1 MQAAGRDIWAAGGG
15 VEGKKKYIYN
25 TIVLYCV
32 MIPGGIG
39 NRIPLGICIYSRSK
53 HCLLDKGRVCGKTQS
68 IWLEFSPEVFLCCEV
83 CP

>member
-39 NRIPLGICIYSRSK
+39 DRIPLGI
-53 HCLLDKGRVCGKTQS
+53 
-68 IWLEFSPEVFLCCEV
+68 
-83 CP
+83 